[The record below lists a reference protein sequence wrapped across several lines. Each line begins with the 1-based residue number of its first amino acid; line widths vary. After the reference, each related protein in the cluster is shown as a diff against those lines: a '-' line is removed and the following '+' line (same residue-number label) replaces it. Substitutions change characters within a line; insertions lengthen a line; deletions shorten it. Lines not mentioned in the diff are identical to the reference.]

1 VYASREPKQDFT
13 SAEVVSAMPHASARY
28 IATLKEISDYLIEQ
42 LQPGDVLLVLS
53 AGDADRIS
61 TSVLTGLQER

>member
-1 VYASREPKQDFT
+1 MALTT

-28 IATLKEISDYLIEQ
+28 IATLQEISQYLIDH

-53 AGDADRIS
+53 AGDADQVS
-61 TSVLTGLQER
+61 PDVLAGLQKR